1 MPTADADAPEA
12 NASSQ
17 DARPLL
23 RRSALGVKATSPS
36 SEPTPPQSPK
46 RGGRPRKPNA
56 DRAAVAEQIIDDI
69 LSGADADADKTGAE
83 VTQRTKTALKVI
95 EMEAR
100 ANKDADKPRA
110 FGNVVIQKKLTE
122 DEWNEMRERMR
133 GIEAK

>member
-1 MPTADADAPEA
+1 MPP
-12 NASSQ
+12 
-17 DARPLL
+17 
-23 RRSALGVKATSPS
+23 SA
-36 SEPTPPQSPK
+36 PK
-46 RGGRPRKPNA
+46 RGGRPRKPSA
-56 DRAAVAEQIIDDI
+56 DRAAVAEKIIDEI
-69 LSGADADADKTGAE
+69 LAGTDADARATGAE